1 MSAVTS
7 QDLVNAVTS
16 EDLGCP
22 LNCPRDDE
30 EILTGRDLINGLPG
44 TFTIVRCRT
53 CGLMRTN
60 PRPTPDSMGFFYPD
74 DYGPYLGTQV
84 SVGAPRQKF
93 LAPLRK
99 RARSL
104 FEFNTMRL
112 PELPPG
118 RMLEIGCASGAFLHQ
133 MAAKG
138 WQVEGVEFSP
148 KAAAAAR
155 ALGYRVHAG
164 SLETAPTPAEPFDLI
179 VGWMVLE
186 HLHDPILALK
196 KLRSWIK
203 PGGWLV
209 LSVPNAGALETRIFR
224 ENWYALHLPNHLY
237 HFSRKTIR
245 LVLSAAGWKLD
256 KIHFQRV
263 VFDSIAS
270 FGYVLRKVG
279 MSRLGTRLISFPE
292 QPGYWMYAL
301 YPIALVAAAIG
312 QTGRMTI
319 WARKAA

>member
-1 MSAVTS
+1 MSDVA
-7 QDLVNAVTS
+7 L

-22 LNCPRDDE
+22 LDCPRSDE
-30 EILTGRDLINGLPG
+30 TILTGRDLINGLPG

-60 PRPTPDSMGFFYPD
+60 PRPTPGSMGFFYPD

-84 SVGAPRQKF
+84 HTTAPRRKLF
-93 LAPLRK
+93 ASLRK
-99 RARSL
+99 VARKL
-104 FEFNTMRL
+104 FEFNTTRL
-112 PELPPG
+112 PKLPAG
-118 RMLEIGCASGAFLHQ
+118 RMLEVGCASGTFLHQ

-138 WQVEGVEFSP
+138 WQVEGIEFSP

-155 ALGYRVHAG
+155 ALGYPVHAG
-164 SLETAPTPAEPFDLI
+164 SLETAPAPAEPFDLI

-186 HLHDPILALK
+186 HLHDPVLALK
-196 KLRSWIK
+196 KLNAWMK

-209 LSVPNAGALETRIFR
+209 LSVPNAGAFEAKVFR
-224 ENWYALHLPNHLY
+224 DSWYALHLPNHLY
-237 HFSRKTIR
+237 HYSKKTVR
-245 LVLSAAGWKLD
+245 LVLSAAGWELE

-263 VFDSIAS
+263 LFDPIAS
-270 FGYVLRKVG
+270 FGNVLRKTG
-279 MSRLGTRLISFPE
+279 MSRLGTRLTTFPE
-292 QPGYWMYAL
+292 QPGYWIYAL
-301 YPIALVAAAIG
+301 YPAAVVAAALG